1 MTVDAR
7 TSTCARETEM
17 NEEKSGEAARSEGGP
32 LKGEHPS
39 DRSRWI
45 AAISYVVFLC
55 FVSLWR
61 AGQDP
66 FIRYHARQ
74 GFLLFLAECIIIV
87 ITIILDISIGKLRFF
102 GMVVIGLFQ
111 LIVGLG
117 ALTLSV
123 LGFVKALF
131 GEYWHLPFLGEYSD
145 RVPILEKEER

>member
-1 MTVDAR
+1 MTEVKAEDA
-7 TSTCARETEM
+7 APAAGGGTEPQ
-17 NEEKSGEAARSEGGP
+17 S
-32 LKGEHPS
+32 PS

-45 AAISYVVFLC
+45 AAVSYVVFLC
-55 FVSLWR
+55 FFSLWR
-61 AGQDP
+61 AGNDP

-74 GFLLFLAECIIIV
+74 GFLLFLAECVVIV
-87 ITIILDISIGKLRFF
+87 LTIILDMTIGKLRFF

-131 GEYWHLPFLGEYSD
+131 GEYWHLPFLGEYSE
-145 RVPILEKEER
+145 RVPVLQREE

>member
-1 MTVDAR
+1 MT
-7 TSTCARETEM
+7 
-17 NEEKSGEAARSEGGP
+17 EEKSEDAGRSEEEPEEGQ
-32 LKGEHPS
+32 HPS

-61 AGQDP
+61 AGHDP

-74 GFLLFLAECIIIV
+74 GFLLFLAECVVIV
-87 ITIILDISIGKLRFF
+87 ITIILDLTIGKLRFF

-117 ALTLSV
+117 ALMLSV

-131 GEYWHLPFLGEYSD
+131 GEYWHLPFLGEYSE
-145 RVPILEKEER
+145 RVPILQREERNTEE